1 MSTKQRLATSLA
13 AALALAC
20 ATSAHA
26 IEVTYNFSGTVAM
39 LPPPMS
45 AHIVTAGFATLGIDA
60 GDAITG
66 TFTYETVA
74 ADTSPMPAIGFF
86 ANTLRDFSVT
96 IEGHTWS
103 LVQQPNTNYVQVD
116 NDDQIPAFVAVNPGY
131 YADRLTI
138 GTTALDGPAP
148 STLGA
153 QPISSASL
161 ELLFSAVTPT
171 PSNTPFAN
179 ANPPESLDLSQF
191 SLLHQGYITYT
202 FFDES
207 NRFRSELIRFDIDSL
222 SPAAPVP
229 EPSTIASMVGGLG
242 VLAAWGARRR
252 RR

>member
-1 MSTKQRLATSLA
+1 MFIRHRLATSLA
-13 AALALAC
+13 ATLALAC
-20 ATSAHA
+20 AASAHA
-26 IEVTYNFSGTVAM
+26 IEVTYNFSGKVAM

-45 AHIVTAGFATLGIDA
+45 AHIVTDGFASLGIGA

-74 ADTSPMPAIGFF
+74 TDTSPMASIGFF
-86 ANTLRDFSVT
+86 ANTLRDFSVS

-138 GTTALDGPAP
+138 GTTALGGPAP

-171 PSNTPFAN
+171 PSNSPFSN
-179 ANPPESLDLSQF
+179 TNPPESLALAHFTQF
-191 SLLHQGYITYT
+191 HQGYITYT

-229 EPSTIASMVGGLG
+229 EPATIASMIGGLG
-242 VLAAWGARRR
+242 VLAAWRARRLR
-252 RR
+252 R